1 MRLPFAL
8 LCLSLAACGDEE
20 IDELPCEV
28 LAGNLSGTIA
38 GQSFDFAAGET
49 TAFLS
54 DDESFFTEFFGEDY
68 ETCGYDQ
75 PDGPHLIVSVPTTP
89 GEYEFTSMM
98 NGTFVYDEG
107 GSPMNEVTFSGVV
120 VVDEVTDTTVSG
132 ALCMSVGEHEVSG
145 EFIVDICG
153 E

>member
-1 MRLPFAL
+1 MRLPLAL
-8 LCLSLAACGDEE
+8 LCLALVACGDED

-28 LAGNLSGTIA
+28 LGGNLSGTIDGEA
-38 GQSFDFAAGET
+38 FDFAAGET
-49 TAFLS
+49 SAFLS
-54 DDESFFTEFFGEDY
+54 DDESFFTEFYGEAY
-68 ETCGYDQ
+68 EACSYEQ
-75 PDGPHLIVSVPTTP
+75 PDGSHLIVSIPTTP

-107 GSPMNEVTFSGVV
+107 GSPMNEITFSGVV

-132 ALCMSVGEHEVSG
+132 ALCMSTGDNVVNG
-145 EFIVDICG
+145 EFTVDIC